1 MKNNHNNRGFTLLEL
16 IIVMLIISIS
26 TAIVYISISIAERKA
41 LLKDTARRI
50 FISLRYAKEMA
61 VMQRKLMGFIVDD
74 NGKAY
79 SIIQISNEEGDDYQL
94 IKRGEIKR
102 DIVIDGESIVFYP
115 LGNSSGG
122 TIMVSDSENRKIR
135 ITVDDITGAIRI
147 ESG

>member
-1 MKNNHNNRGFTLLEL
+1 MKKSRTNRGFTLLEL

-61 VMQRKLMGFIVDD
+61 IMQRKMMGFVVED
-74 NGKAY
+74 NGRAY
-79 SIIQISNEEGDDYQL
+79 SIIQINNEEEGNYKLIKQVE
-94 IKRGEIKR
+94 IKRG
-102 DIVIDGESIVFYP
+102 IVIDGEGIVFYP
-115 LGNSSGG
+115 LGNSTGG
-122 TIMVSDSENRKIR
+122 TIMVSDSENRQIR
-135 ITVDDITGAIRI
+135 ITVDDTTGAIKI

>member
-1 MKNNHNNRGFTLLEL
+1 MKKSHTNRGFTLLEL

-41 LLKDTARRI
+41 LLKNTARRI

-61 VMQRKLMGFIVDD
+61 IMQRKIMGFMVED

-79 SIIQISNEEGDDYQL
+79 SIIQINNEERDDYQIL
-94 IKRGEIKR
+94 KQAEVKRGVMIE
-102 DIVIDGESIVFYP
+102 GEGIVFYP

-122 TIMVSDSENRKIR
+122 TIIVSDNENRQIR
-135 ITVDDITGAIRI
+135 ITVDDITGGIKI
-147 ESG
+147 ENS